1 TINGKSFI
9 EHIHKDGNN
18 ENTSPPV

>member
-1 TINGKSFI
+1 RINGKSFI
-9 EHIHKDGNN
+9 EHIHKDGDN